1 MINTDA
7 FRLLLMIDKHNTHGF
22 EFTYMSIKI
31 RSRIGGLLLI
41 CVLINPTQTTK
52 YVAKE
57 IFIMNETK
65 EIKKEDLIKQFEL
78 LKKSSD
84 ESYKNQDYN
93 SLAKLTMSMVEL
105 YKIIMTY

>member
-1 MINTDA
+1 
-7 FRLLLMIDKHNTHGF
+7 
-22 EFTYMSIKI
+22 
-31 RSRIGGLLLI
+31 
-41 CVLINPTQTTK
+41 
-52 YVAKE
+52 
-57 IFIMNETK
+57 MNETK